1 MISPPYFYSALA
13 QLIAVIIPF
22 KTGERNAAE
31 GKKIVKMKI
40 NSKSKFSGGG
50 RLTLQNC
57 CYMLYKGKFAEGKEW
72 FLIWLLLRSGRP
84 S

>member
-22 KTGERNAAE
+22 KTGKRNAAE

-40 NSKSKFSGGG
+40 NSNRKFSAALG
-50 RLTLQNC
+50 
-57 CYMLYKGKFAEGKEW
+57 
-72 FLIWLLLRSGRP
+72 
-84 S
+84 

>member
-13 QLIAVIIPF
+13 QLIAVIIPS

-40 NSKSKFSGGG
+40 NSNSKFSAALG
-50 RLTLQNC
+50 
-57 CYMLYKGKFAEGKEW
+57 
-72 FLIWLLLRSGRP
+72 
-84 S
+84 